1 MKISINGNVSD
12 ISEEEKQAYIDY
24 VQQKYPDDKI
34 EEITLY
40 FGDDGSLKAIMVSVQ
55 PHGK

>member
-12 ISEEEKQAYIDY
+12 ISAEEKQAYIEDI
-24 VQQKYPDDKI
+24 QQKYPNDKI

-40 FGDDGSLKAIMVSVQ
+40 FGDDGLKAIMVSVQ

>member
-12 ISEEEKQAYIDY
+12 ISAEEKQAYIEDI
-24 VQQKYPDDKI
+24 QQKYPDDKI

-40 FGDDGSLKAIMVSVQ
+40 FGDDGLKAIMVSVQ